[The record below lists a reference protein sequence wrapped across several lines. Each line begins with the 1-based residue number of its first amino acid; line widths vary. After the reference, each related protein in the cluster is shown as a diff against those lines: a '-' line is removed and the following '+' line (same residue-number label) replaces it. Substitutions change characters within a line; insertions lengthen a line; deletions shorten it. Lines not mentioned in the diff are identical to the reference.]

1 MVGFNADMITRAL
14 FVNAQAV
21 RVASPRFFID
31 GNVMTELLPA
41 QSSSAPPPAVLA
53 KTSRRHLQDLLL
65 FRDLLGFGDLV
76 GRLFGQPKFS

>member
-41 QSSSAPPPAVLA
+41 QSSSAPPA
-53 KTSRRHLQDLLL
+53 RRSCQDLTAASS
-65 FRDLLGFGDLV
+65 RSSS
-76 GRLFGQPKFS
+76 FS